1 MAVLKMILWGINQ
14 IKLSEIMWQRIRT
27 VPKYWTLTF
36 VARIYSWDV
45 SKSSAHSGNAQ
56 TFPFLSA
63 LLMYDIT
70 NLSFFLVSTIPRYHF
85 VSFPSA
91 QNAITCSHC
100 TISLYFWHIAP
111 ILLLNIS
118 LMLVGT
124 ASDLPIIPCVTL
136 HESLMVIY
144 LEHLALLK
152 YEIRFCEYSSFERLW
167 WFLFNRKT
175 AAVGIMDMQVIR
187 AYLTSL

>member
-118 LMLVGT
+118 LMFVGT
-124 ASDLPIIPCVTL
+124 LHYTNHWWWSIWSTL
-136 HESLMVIY
+136 HCWNTKSDFVNIPRLRGCGGFFLTEKLQ
-144 LEHLALLK
+144 LLVSWTCK
-152 YEIRFCEYSSFERLW
+152 SFVHIWLHC
-167 WFLFNRKT
+167 K
-175 AAVGIMDMQVIR
+175 A
-187 AYLTSL
+187 